1 MAELFTHEFFR
12 NALLAAIFAS
22 ISCGVIGTYVVSRRI
37 VFISGGI
44 THASFGGIGIG
55 YFLGVNPILG
65 AAAFAVISALGIE
78 YLTKKIEIRNDSV
91 IAMFW
96 AFGMAT
102 GIIFIYITP
111 GYAPS
116 LMSYLFGNILT
127 VSAAD
132 ILFMGI
138 LTAVIVLFFVIFIKI
153 ILFISFDEEFAFT
166 RNIPCH
172 LFNYILI
179 AFVALTVV
187 INIKVVGIILV
198 LALLTIPQSIANTL
212 TMNYKKII
220 LLSVLTGFIGLVAGL
235 LGAYYL
241 NIPSG
246 ASIVF
251 TLVIMLAIVK
261 AMKRLVILTIL
272 GAIILISATIYQ
284 NHEYNKKIIDMENA
298 NIKITVI
305 YDNNT
310 FKKGLETAW
319 GFSCVVTG
327 TEKTIL
333 FDTGGDGSILLSN
346 MRELG
351 IKPENI
357 DLIVLSHIHNDHVG
371 GLQDFL
377 EVNHKVTIYLPAS
390 FPESFKDD
398 IREYGAKIIEIQGPR
413 EIVKGVCTT
422 GTLGTTII
430 EQSLVI
436 LTEKGLV
443 LITGCAHPGILKIV
457 NKAKEIFNQ
466 EVLLAIGGFHLS
478 RERGR
483 DIENLVRN
491 IRKSGVRYIGPC
503 HCSGDVARQLFRE
516 EYAENYIDVGVGKVI
531 GLKDL

>member
-22 ISCGVIGTYVVSRRI
+22 ISCGMIGTYVVSRRI

-132 ILFMGI
+132 IFFMGI
-138 LTAVIVLFFVIFIKI
+138 LTAVIVLFFMIFIKI
-153 ILFISFDEEFAFT
+153 ILFISFDEEFTLT
-166 RNIPCH
+166 RNIPCR

-179 AFVALTVV
+179 ALVALTVV
-187 INIKVVGIILV
+187 INIKVVGIILA
-198 LALLTIPQSIANTL
+198 LALLTIPQNIANSL
-212 TMNYKKII
+212 TTNYKKII

-235 LGAYYL
+235 LGAYYF

-261 AMKRLVILTIL
+261 AIKRLFILAIF
-272 GAIILISATIYQ
+272 GAVILISATIYQ
-284 NHEYNKKIIDMENA
+284 NHEYNKKITDMENT

-319 GFSCVVTG
+319 GFSCIVTG

-371 GLQDFL
+371 GLQSFL
-377 EVNHKVTIYLPAS
+377 EVNHKVTIYLPAT

-413 EIVKGVCTT
+413 EIVKGVSTT
-422 GTLGTTII
+422 GTLGTTIT
-430 EQSLVI
+430 EQSMVI
-436 LTEKGLV
+436 RTEKGLV
-443 LITGCAHPGILKIV
+443 VITGCAHPGIAKIID
-457 NKAKEIFNQ
+457 KAKDIFNQ

-483 DIENLVRN
+483 DIENLVSE
-491 IRKSGVRYIGPC
+491 IKKLGVKYIGPC
-503 HCSGDVARQLFRE
+503 HCSGDVARQLFRK